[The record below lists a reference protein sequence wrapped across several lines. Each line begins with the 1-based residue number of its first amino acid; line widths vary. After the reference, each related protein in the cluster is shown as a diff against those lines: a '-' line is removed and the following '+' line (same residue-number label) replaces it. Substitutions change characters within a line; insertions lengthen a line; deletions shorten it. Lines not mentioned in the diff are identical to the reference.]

1 VVAQI
6 ANYVA
11 AAGGFAAIGM
21 LVWLAARGDRERI
34 GEDDARAFFDRHGRW
49 PDEPPEAAVPRA
61 GGYAD
66 VDAIDS

>member
-1 VVAQI
+1 MVAEI

-21 LVWLAARGDRERI
+21 LVWFAARGDRQRE
-34 GEDDARAFFDRHGRW
+34 GEDEARAFFDRHGRW
-49 PDEPPEAAVPRA
+49 PDEPAEAAVPRP

-66 VDAIDS
+66 VDRLDS